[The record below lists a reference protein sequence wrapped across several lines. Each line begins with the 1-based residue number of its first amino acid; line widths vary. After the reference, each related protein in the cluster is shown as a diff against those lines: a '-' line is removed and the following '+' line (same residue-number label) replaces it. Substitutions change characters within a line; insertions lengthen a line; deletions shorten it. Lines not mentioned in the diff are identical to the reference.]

1 MTKRLTIL
9 PALLLWTAAA
19 SAAGYE
25 VRINGAPQQVEPFK
39 HYHYVSCTPEG
50 AAEFTVTVPAAV
62 SSAEVSPLSRGVEP
76 SIEGSTV
83 RFRLP
88 EAGQY
93 LVRLNDTAK
102 LFIFA
107 EKPALKVEGTSIMEY
122 KGIDNTGTTNVTAAV
137 QRAIDACAKKGRTL
151 IFPAGEYLCGQL
163 RLPSHAHLHLERG
176 AVIRADASSAAAFES
191 NDDVKTRRFI
201 YVKDAKDIRITGLG
215 AIDGSGRA
223 LREKFGDKA
232 RIRLLLAVNSSDL
245 HFEGVMFRDPGS
257 WNTQILLCRDVVLRN
272 IKLMND
278 TELSNTDGFDPD
290 ASRNLLIENCFGY
303 CSDDNVAVKTTG
315 YSGYL
320 GDAEN
325 ITVRGCVFLTKKS
338 SLKVGTETRGT
349 RMSGITFEDND
360 VLESDRGMALYV
372 SDGTAL
378 SDVRYLNNRFERNH
392 PDSKRMMFQFSVNA
406 RRKDSPIGSIRGVE
420 IRNCSFRAPFPKAP
434 EIKCPARGD
443 IEGIVFENLTVGGKK
458 ILAPEQIA
466 LKCVNAE
473 ATFK

>member
-1 MTKRLTIL
+1 MTRRLSIL
-9 PALLLWTAAA
+9 PLLLLWSAAA

-25 VRINGAPQQVEPFK
+25 VRMNGAPQQVEPFK
-39 HYHYVSCTPEG
+39 HYRYVTCMPDG
-50 AAEFTVTVPAAV
+50 AADFTVTLPETVTAA
-62 SSAEVSPLSRGVEP
+62 EISPLSRGIEP
-76 SIEGSTV
+76 SIEGRTV

-107 EKPALKVEGTSIMEY
+107 EKPALKAEGTSIMEY

-137 QRAIDACAKKGRTL
+137 QRAVNECAKKGRTL

-191 NDDVKTRRFI
+191 TDDVKTRRFI
-201 YVKDAKDIRITGLG
+201 YIKDAKDVRITGLG
-215 AIDGSGRA
+215 AIDGNGRA

-257 WNTQILLCRDVVLRN
+257 WNTQILLCRNVVFRN

-349 RMSGITFEDND
+349 RMSNITFEDND

-378 SDVRYLNNRFERNH
+378 SDVRYRNNRFERSH
-392 PDSKRMMFQFSVNA
+392 PDSKRMMFHFVVN
-406 RRKDSPIGSIRGVE
+406 RRKENSPVGSIRNVE
-420 IRNCSFRAPFPKAP
+420 IRDCSFLTPFPKAP

-443 IEGIVFENLTVGGKK
+443 IEGVAFENLTVGGEK
-458 ILAPEQIA
+458 ILTPGQIG

-473 ATFK
+473 VTFK